1 MRTRLSLLAEG
12 IELRQP
18 GSMDPL
24 DKFDT
29 LGDLGIS
36 SDSALVRRPVDCQ
49 AMACGFCCTALL
61 IRMASY
67 AALLMHVLYFRCN
80 FVNGLYPSSCI
91 SVAGG

>member
-36 SDSALVRRPVDCQ
+36 SDSALVRHPVDCQ
-49 AMACGFCCTALL
+49 AMWICCTALL
-61 IRMASY
+61 MRMASY
-67 AALLMHVLYFRCN
+67 AALLLHVLYFRCN
-80 FVNGLYPSSCI
+80 FVNGLYTFLLHFGGGR
-91 SVAGG
+91 VA